1 MSSEQERW
9 TGEAIFAR
17 WAPDG
22 ATWSPWVKPVVFAE
36 MKEQSLPALPPEVA
50 RQDVSWA
57 PAPTTDVIVED
68 EANYRAAPVRTQAPA
83 TDRAAIVVD
92 LPGVM
97 AAAVGLA
104 LVARGYRP
112 VPLFNGASGGLSGSR
127 VTQIGAVLA
136 AGVRLLVPGAL
147 PDDAP
152 PAFLIDAQRSGIAPA
167 PGQFD
172 GRWIVFPQDFPSA
185 NALRGRGITRVIW
198 RSVEGVVDDDL
209 AHVMRAWQQQGLP
222 IWRSSD
228 GAPLA
233 EMHVDEPS
241 AFRSLWR
248 RAAVIA
254 GLRRN
259 AAGGFGA
266 MVPVPSESSGGGFG

>member
-1 MSSEQERW
+1 MPSDRERW
-9 TGEAIFAR
+9 TGEAVFACF
-17 WAPDG
+17 APES
-22 ATWSPWVKPVVFAE
+22 APWSPWVKPVAFAE
-36 MKEQSLPALPPEVA
+36 MPERTLPALPADLAKHE
-50 RQDVSWA
+50 VSWA
-57 PAPTTDVIVED
+57 PEPTKEVIVED
-68 EANYRAAPVRTQAPA
+68 DAGYRAAPTRTRAPA
-83 TDRAAIVVD
+83 GDRAAIVVD
-92 LPGVM
+92 LPGVI
-97 AAAVGLA
+97 AATVGLA
-104 LVARGYRP
+104 LIARGYRP

-127 VTQIGAVLA
+127 VAQIGDVLA
-136 AGVRLLVPGAL
+136 AGARVLVPGAL

-152 PAFLIDAQRSGIAPA
+152 PAFLLDAQRFGIAPA

-185 NALRGRGITRVIW
+185 NALRARGISRVIW
-198 RSVEGVVDDDL
+198 RSAQASVDDDL
-209 AHVMRAWQQQGLP
+209 AHVMRGWQQQGVS

-228 GAPLA
+228 SAPLA
-233 EMHVDEPS
+233 EHHVDEPS

-266 MVPVPSESSGGGFG
+266 MVPVPSQSSGGG